1 MLHLKTKNSEYVDLI
16 NGLFS
21 VQDLQGVRF
30 GLAVSKN
37 IRILQKELKDLEDSS
52 IASTEFMI
60 LAEKVKGCK
69 DDEKA
74 LAVLEEENATLIE
87 ERKSQLL
94 EVDVMMKDEAEITLH
109 PISIAV
115 LPEQI
120 TASQITNIDRLLID

>member
-1 MLHLKTKNSEYVDLI
+1 MLALKTKNREYVDLI
-16 NGLFS
+16 NGLFN

-37 IRILQKELKDLEDSS
+37 IRILQNELKDLEDASV
-52 IASTEFMI
+52 ASTEFMV
-60 LAEKVKGCK
+60 LAEKVKGCNGDK
-69 DDEKA
+69 EA
-74 LAVLEEENATLIE
+74 LTALEEAHVDLIK
-87 ERKSQLL
+87 EREDQLL
-94 EVDVMMKDEAEITLH
+94 EVNSMMEDEAEITLH